1 MSRVAHLDMAQQAG
15 ARFTTAEFLRM
26 YEAGAFDD
34 MKMELVEGELQRM
47 NRPMSSHGWRQSRL
61 SALLWQ
67 AVGATSLQVFSD
79 TGIDLGR
86 DTVRGFDVG
95 IVVALPD
102 TNRLLFPEEI
112 VLVIEIAESS
122 IVRDLGPKRNDY
134 ASADIPHYWVV
145 DSDRSVVHVFSE
157 PRGGQYAAA
166 RTVRFGEPLSV
177 PGTDQDIVI
186 A

>member
-1 MSRVAHLDMAQQAG
+1 MAQQAG

-34 MKMELVEGELQRM
+34 MNVELVEGELQRM

-61 SALLWQ
+61 SALLWA
-67 AVGATSLQVFSD
+67 AVAETTLQVFSD

-95 IVVALPD
+95 IVLALPD
-102 TNRLLFPEEI
+102 TNRLLRAEEI
-112 VLVIEIAESS
+112 VLAIEIAESS

-134 ASADIPHYWVV
+134 AAADIPNYWVV
-145 DSDRSVVHVFSE
+145 DGDRSVVHVFAD
-157 PRGGQYAAA
+157 PIGGQYAAA
-166 RTVRFGEPLSV
+166 HTVRFGDPLAV
-177 PGTDQDIVI
+177 PGTNQIIVI
-186 A
+186 V